1 LCCNFYSKLCSRF
14 AKVIK
19 KCSLPSETAGSNADE
34 EIKQMA
40 KSILDKVVDQLLNDA
55 AEEVLRED

>member
-1 LCCNFYSKLCSRF
+1 M
-14 AKVIK
+14 K
-19 KCSLPSETAGSNADE
+19 KCSLPSETAGSNVDE

-40 KSILDKVVDQLLNDA
+40 ETILDKIADQLLNEV